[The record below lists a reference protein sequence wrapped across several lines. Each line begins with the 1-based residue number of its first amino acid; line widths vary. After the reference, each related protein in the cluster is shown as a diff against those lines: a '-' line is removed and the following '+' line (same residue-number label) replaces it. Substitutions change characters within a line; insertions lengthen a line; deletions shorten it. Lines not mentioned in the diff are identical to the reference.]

1 MSNARPARRRPD
13 EPKEIA
19 AIMAEYS
26 TSEPGLAPA
35 LEAGVGRAIRK
46 VTAALA
52 LTGGLLLLVIVVM
65 TVVSITG
72 RALVGTIDVF
82 PFSEFGPVPGDFELV
97 SAGCAIA
104 ACAFM
109 PWCQLNRGHVTV
121 DVFLS
126 TMSDRSKAVLTLAGN
141 ILMTVATVLIAWR
154 MYLGLVDKLSYNETT
169 MILQMPVWYGYAGA
183 TVGLW
188 VFAATS
194 AYTVWRSINEVAAG
208 REGR

>member
-1 MSNARPARRRPD
+1 MSTYA
-13 EPKEIA
+13 
-19 AIMAEYS
+19 
-26 TSEPGLAPA
+26 TSGPGLAPA
-35 LEAGVGRAIRK
+35 LEAGVGRIVRK
-46 VTAALA
+46 ITAAIA
-52 LTGGLLLLVIVVM
+52 LLGGLLLLALVVM

-72 RALVGTIDVF
+72 RALVGTFDIF

-97 SAGCAIA
+97 SAGCAVA

-121 DVFLS
+121 DVFL
-126 TMSDRSKAVLTLAGN
+126 TAMSGRTKAVLTLVGN
-141 ILMTVATVLIAWR
+141 ILMTGAVVLIAWR
-154 MYLGLVDKLSYNETT
+154 MHLGLVDKLSYNETT

-188 VFAATS
+188 IFAVTS
-194 AYTVWRSINEVAAG
+194 AYTVWRPINEVAAG